1 MNIARPIDSP
11 PSASHRA
18 AFGTLD
24 DARTILRERFGYPD
38 FRPPQIRAIEAALS
52 GRDALVVLPTGGGK
66 SLCYQVPALVRGGL
80 TVVISPLISLMKDQV
95 EALERRGIAATYL
108 NSTLGAAAAS
118 ERMARVRD
126 RSVLLLY
133 LSPERLEAGRTLD
146 ELAAIGVNLLA
157 VDEAHCISE
166 WGHDFRPS
174 YRRIGTMRH
183 RLGGAQTIALT
194 ATATPQVRRD
204 IVQQLALREAEIAV
218 AGFDR
223 PNLAYHVRSLRSEYD
238 KDVQTIRLLHE
249 STAPAI
255 VYTPTRRAVERIT
268 SLLIRARLQATAY
281 HAGLT
286 HGMRQRAQDA
296 FMEARTRVIVATSA
310 FGMGIDKSDVRLV
323 VHHAMPG
330 SLEAY
335 YQEAG
340 RAGRDGK
347 DSTCMLLHTAS
358 DRTTHDYFLRGT
370 HPERAVVERVW
381 QSLRRIADADGLVPL
396 SPEQFASQ
404 SLAGIPA
411 RQAAAALRVLTANH
425 LCRVDQPA
433 PGRVWVRL
441 LAAPGRIE
449 RELSGDRAFDR
460 ELLRALWRGTNARLE
475 RGAAVNLD
483 GLPPG
488 FGGAKGLVPILERLE
503 AQQIVTWTRAS
514 GRIRLL
520 RSRSAASPPV
530 NWQHLARRQ
539 RTDEAKLE
547 AMEGYVHSHHCRRA
561 YMLRYFGD
569 RDARPHC
576 GACDR
581 CLATPPVSL
590 IPTRRTTGRT
600 QSRPRI

>member
-1 MNIARPIDSP
+1 MDIARPIDSP

-24 DARTILRERFGYPD
+24 DARTVLRERFGYPD
-38 FRPPQIRAIEAALS
+38 FRPPQVRAITAAVS

-126 RSVLLLY
+126 RSVHLLY

-146 ELAAIGVNLLA
+146 QLAAVGVHLLA

-174 YRRIGTMRH
+174 YRRIGTMRN
-183 RLGGAQTIALT
+183 RLGGLQTIALT

-204 IVQQLALREAEIAV
+204 IVQQLALREPEIAV

-223 PNLAYHVRSLRSEYD
+223 TNLAYHVRSVRSEYD
-238 KDVQTIRLLHE
+238 KDTQTIALLRD
-249 STAPAI
+249 SAAPAI

-268 SLLIRARLQATAY
+268 SMLMRARLQATAY
-281 HAGLT
+281 HAGLS

-296 FMEARTRVIVATSA
+296 FMEERTRVIVATSA
-310 FGMGIDKSDVRLV
+310 FGMGIDKPDVRLV

-340 RAGRDGK
+340 RAGRDGM
-347 DSTCMLLHTAS
+347 DSTCILLHTAS
-358 DRTTHDYFLRGT
+358 DRTTHEFFLRGT

-381 QSLRRIADADGLVPL
+381 QSLCSIANTDGLVPL
-396 SPEQFASQ
+396 SPDQFATQ
-404 SLAGIPA
+404 SLAGIPS
-411 RQAAAALRVLTANH
+411 RQAAAAIRVLTANH

-433 PGRVWVRL
+433 PGRVWIRL
-441 LAAPGRIE
+441 LAAPGRIR
-449 RELSGDRAFDR
+449 RELSGDRTFDR
-460 ELLRALWRGTNARLE
+460 DLLRALWRCTNARLAS
-475 RGAAVNLD
+475 GAAVNLD

-503 AQQIVTWTRAS
+503 AQQFVTWTRAS
-514 GRIRLL
+514 GGIRLL

-530 NWQHLARRQ
+530 DWQHLARRA
-539 RTDEAKLE
+539 RTDVAKLE

-561 YMLRYFGD
+561 YVLRYFGD
-569 RDARPHC
+569 CDARPHC
-576 GACDR
+576 SACDR
-581 CLATPPVSL
+581 CLDTPPDVL
-590 IPTRRTTGRT
+590 VPTHRTAGRT
-600 QSRPRI
+600 QTRPRI